1 MGKMKPLQ
9 VNRETRLK
17 LYFVFLIFVFFL
29 LGRGYGEHIHWDGS
43 ESSGS
48 VEETGF
54 PLYWIKVSETHYV
67 DRETE
72 IDVEYNIVN
81 FTIDLLCYSF
91 VSGVFVY
98 GFDRVSWFLESSVTS
113 VREAK

>member
-17 LYFVFLIFVFFL
+17 LYFVFLVFVFFL
-29 LGRGYGEHIHWDGS
+29 IGSGYGYTMHFDGI

-48 VEETGF
+48 VHETGF
-54 PLYWIKVSETHYV
+54 PLYWKKVSETHYV
-67 DRETE
+67 DRETV

-81 FTIDLLCYSF
+81 FAIDLLCYSL

-98 GFDRVSWFLESSVTS
+98 GFDKVSWFLESSMTS
-113 VREAK
+113 ARE